1 MNRKIK
7 ILVDDKEIDYY
18 EFADEIR
25 NGDYF
30 FKENG
35 EWYLHKRPTIEEDKK
50 IEKLEGYISC
60 GWNGTC
66 KDLKRDELFED
77 LKKIG
82 NKINEIID
90 HINKENKND

>member
-18 EFADEIR
+18 EFADEVR

-35 EWYLHKRPTIEEDKK
+35 EWYLYKRPTIIEEDKK
-50 IEKLEGYISC
+50 IEKIYED
-60 GWNGTC
+60 NDDF
-66 KDLKRDELFED
+66 KNDKRLYRPTKNIEVLA
-77 LKKIG
+77 

-90 HINKENKND
+90 YLNKEKEND